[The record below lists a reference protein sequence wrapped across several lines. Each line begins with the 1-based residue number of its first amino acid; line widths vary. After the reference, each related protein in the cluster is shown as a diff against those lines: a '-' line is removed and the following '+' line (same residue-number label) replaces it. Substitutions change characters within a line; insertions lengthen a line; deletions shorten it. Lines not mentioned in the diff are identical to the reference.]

1 MANEQGPGM
10 LEAAVSGLM
19 IWFNYAWIA
28 VALMTLLLAAA
39 VGSLIFGCKERKKRC
54 RVRLSVLIYEKV
66 G

>member
-54 RVRLSVLIYEKV
+54 RVRF
-66 G
+66 

>member
-1 MANEQGPGM
+1 MANERGPGM

-19 IWFNYAWIA
+19 NYAWIA

-54 RVRLSVLIYEKV
+54 RVRF
-66 G
+66 